1 MKTMAHTHCLE
12 SVKKSKDCTITFTQ
26 NDYAAL
32 MDKLGEVRSA
42 LYEGNQGDP
51 KAACSKASRILGQV
65 AEILDRGIISNN
77 A

>member
-1 MKTMAHTHCLE
+1 MKQSMATLIAL
-12 SVKKSKDCTITFTQ
+12 KKQKKDCTITFTQ

-32 MDKLGEVRSA
+32 MDKLGELRSA

-65 AEILDRGIISNN
+65 AEILNNGIISNN

>member
-1 MKTMAHTHCLE
+1 MKQSMAHTHCTE
-12 SVKKSKDCTITFTQ
+12 ETKKDRTITFTQ

-32 MDKLGEVRSA
+32 MDKLGELRSA

-65 AEILDRGIISNN
+65 AEILNNGIISNN

>member
-1 MKTMAHTHCLE
+1 MKQSMAHTHCTE
-12 SVKKSKDCTITFTQ
+12 DTKKDCTITFTQ

-32 MDKLGEVRSA
+32 MDKVGELRSA

-51 KAACSKASRILGQV
+51 KSACSKASRILGQV
-65 AEILDRGIISNN
+65 AEVLDRGIISNN

>member
-1 MKTMAHTHCLE
+1 MKQSMATHIAL
-12 SVKKSKDCTITFTQ
+12 KKQKKGCTITFTQ

-32 MDKLGEVRSA
+32 MDKLGELRSA

-65 AEILDRGIISNN
+65 AEILNNGIISNN